1 MMRWRSSACC
11 VDSFGNR
18 APPVRNAV
26 LLSSVPLASRRGP
39 ITALTCIHS
48 AGVNCDA
55 ISLHVCSADICLV
68 ELGCVALSNV
78 ILNANAFCSGVRY
91 CHIEPQTC
99 CAVLSSS
106 GSLRYWHSLFIVA
119 SNCLEVKYGHMP
131 WHACS
136 AVLRFC
142 SRSLTNNS
150 LIICA
155 NFSRSPGPYLYGKG
169 VVSLSDFAS
178 PRAN

>member
-26 LLSSVPLASRRGP
+26 LLSSVPLASRRWP

-106 GSLRYWHSLFIVA
+106 GSLRYWHSLFIVG
-119 SNCLEVKYGHMP
+119 SNISSRCRFAPGKLSSESNKGHTG
-131 WHACS
+131 WHTQP
-136 AVLRFC
+136 
-142 SRSLTNNS
+142 SRQ
-150 LIICA
+150 
-155 NFSRSPGPYLYGKG
+155 FVQQDP
-169 VVSLSDFAS
+169 
-178 PRAN
+178 